1 MDGIRQWIQN
11 LTFFFIFLSAVM
23 NFLPKGE
30 EKKYVRFF
38 MGMLLLLIIIK
49 PLLQLGNMETVMK
62 QKVLAGS
69 IEETFEEIM
78 RESVQQDITGMD
90 YIKNACERE
99 MKEQIKQLMQEY
111 GYEVKTCSITFFEG
125 DALELQSIRLK
136 VKKTENQDQTAENA
150 KADAEKFLKN
160 RIEEVYKIP
169 GGNIN
174 ISIQGLRMKDRIIA
188 ICRKMKRE
196 QWIVCG
202 LAGLLLLVI
211 ATPVRKT
218 DSSDTAEKN
227 AKEEDVVRTESQLN
241 SIRSEYEQQLTE
253 ALSQV
258 EGVGEVNVTVTMES
272 TGKKIVEKDIPQD
285 EQTSSQK
292 DNEGMENSTQS
303 SSTQETTVYEE
314 NENGSQTPYISS
326 ETYPEIRGV
335 LVVAKG
341 GGDPVIVQQIQEAVM
356 ALFHVDAH
364 KIKVLKMK

>member
-1 MDGIRQWIQN
+1 
-11 LTFFFIFLSAVM
+11 
-23 NFLPKGE
+23 
-30 EKKYVRFF
+30 
-38 MGMLLLLIIIK
+38 
-49 PLLQLGNMETVMK
+49 
-62 QKVLAGS
+62 
-69 IEETFEEIM
+69 
-78 RESVQQDITGMD
+78 
-90 YIKNACERE
+90 
-99 MKEQIKQLMQEY
+99 
-111 GYEVKTCSITFFEG
+111 
-125 DALELQSIRLK
+125 
-136 VKKTENQDQTAENA
+136 
-150 KADAEKFLKN
+150 
-160 RIEEVYKIP
+160 
-169 GGNIN
+169 
-174 ISIQGLRMKDRIIA
+174 MKDRIIA

-218 DSSDTAEKN
+218 DSSDTAEN
-227 AKEEDVVRTESQLN
+227 SAKEENVVHTESQLN
-241 SIRSEYEQQLTE
+241 NIRSEYEQQLIE